1 MSDKKLS
8 SGNIIINLIWKFM
21 ERISVQ
27 AINLIIQILLAR
39 KLFPEDFAAVAIIT
53 VFINI
58 ATIFVQS
65 GFGTALIQ
73 KAEIDELDSSS
84 IFYFS
89 ISASFIL
96 YIILFFAAPYVADFY
111 HQDILKNL
119 LRAEAIIL
127 VFGAFN
133 TVQQAILA
141 RNLEFKKNFK
151 ASLLGCIASGITGV
165 VLAYAG
171 AGIWALAI
179 STIVNNFVLTV
190 VLWFSVRWRP
200 KLIFSLKRVKTLFS
214 FSWKL
219 VCSSL
224 VSVIYTNVRTLI
236 IGKAFKSDTLGYYN
250 RGDMLGS
257 SLMNGLTGAI
267 NAVMLPVLSTK
278 QDKID
283 EMKKMLRRTMS
294 LNCFVIFPVM
304 FGLVAVSK
312 PLILILFTDKWLNAV
327 PFMQLVCIAYAFYPM
342 HSANLQAINA
352 LGRSDVALKLEVI
365 KRVIGLCLI
374 GLSFPFG
381 VYAIVGSE
389 ILFSLVATIVNGFPN
404 KYLINY
410 SIKEQWTDII
420 PYLILAI
427 VMSIL
432 VYSLSLILNIPNILL
447 LIIQIIIGIMIY
459 IIGCHILKL
468 DAYTYMLN
476 KIKSVLSSRK

>member
-1 MSDKKLS
+1 MSQKIS
-8 SGNIIINLIWKFM
+8 SGNVVINLIWKFM

-73 KAEIDELDSSS
+73 KAEIDEIDSSS

-89 ISASFIL
+89 ITASIVLYVVLYFISPLVSAYYNIE
-96 YIILFFAAPYVADFY
+96 
-111 HQDILKNL
+111 ILKYL
-119 LRAEAIIL
+119 LRAEGIIL

-133 TVQQAILA
+133 TVQQAIMA
-141 RNLEFKKNFK
+141 RNLEFRKNFR
-151 ASLLGCIASGITGV
+151 ASLLGCISAGISGV
-165 VLAYAG
+165 ALAYAG

-190 VLWFSVRWRP
+190 VLWFSVKWRP
-200 KLIFSLKRVKTLFS
+200 KLVFSAKRVKTLFS

-224 VSVIYTNVRTLI
+224 VSTFYTNIRTLI
-236 IGKAFKSDTLGYYN
+236 IGKAFNQKTLGYYN
-250 RGDMLGS
+250 RGDMLAS

-267 NAVMLPVLSTK
+267 SSVMLPVLSTK
-278 QDKID
+278 QDRVN
-283 EMKKMLRRTMS
+283 ELKKMLRRTMS
-294 LNCFVIFPVM
+294 INCFVIFPVM
-304 FGLVAVSK
+304 FGLVAVAK
-312 PLILILFTDKWLNAV
+312 PLIVILFTEKWLPSV
-327 PFMQLVCIAYAFYPM
+327 PFMRLVCIAYAFYPM

-352 LGRSDVALKLEVI
+352 IGRSDVSLKLEVI
-365 KRVIGLCLI
+365 KRVMGLCLI

-389 ILFSLVATIVNGFPN
+389 IVFSLLATVVNGFPN
-404 KYLINY
+404 KKLINY
-410 SIKEQWTDII
+410 SIKEQWRDIF
-420 PYLILAI
+420 PYLLVSL
-427 VMSIL
+427 VMCIL
-432 VYSLSLILNIPNILL
+432 VYGISLVLTVNNIILL
-447 LIIQIIIGIMIY
+447 LIQILLGVCIY
-459 IIGCHILKL
+459 VLGCHLLKL
-468 DAYTYMLN
+468 EAYAYMVG
-476 KIKSVLSSRK
+476 KIKGFIRKRK

>member
-1 MSDKKLS
+1 MSEKKLS
-8 SGNIIINLIWKFM
+8 SGNIIINLVWKFM

-58 ATIFVQS
+58 ANIFVQS

-73 KAEIDELDSSS
+73 KAEIDDLDSSS
-84 IFYFS
+84 IFFFS
-89 ISASFIL
+89 ISASVIL

-111 HQDILKNL
+111 NQQILKNL
-119 LRAEAIIL
+119 LRAEAVIL

-165 VLAYAG
+165 GLAYLG

-200 KLIFSLKRVKTLFS
+200 KLMFCMKRVKVLFS

-224 VSVIYTNVRTLI
+224 VSVIYTNIRTLI
-236 IGKAFKSDTLGYYN
+236 IGKAFENKTLGYYN

-267 NAVMLPVLSTK
+267 SSVMLPVLSTK
-278 QDKID
+278 QNKID
-283 EMKKMLRRTMS
+283 ELKNMLRRTMS

-304 FGLVAVSK
+304 FGLVAVAK
-312 PLILILFTDKWLNAV
+312 PLIVVLFTDKWLGAV

-352 LGRSDVALKLEVI
+352 LGRSDVGLKLEII
-365 KRVIGLCLI
+365 KRVLGLCLI

-389 ILFSLVATIVNGFPN
+389 ILFSLLATIINGFPN
-404 KYLINY
+404 KTLIGY
-410 SIKEQWTDII
+410 SIKEQWKDII
-420 PYLILAI
+420 PYLLLSVLMAL
-427 VMSIL
+427 M
-432 VYSLSLILNIPNILL
+432 VYFISFILNIPNILL
-447 LIIQIIIGIMIY
+447 LIIQIILGVGIY
-459 IIGCHILKL
+459 ILGCHIFKL
-468 DAYTYMLN
+468 EAYVYILN
-476 KIKSVLSSRK
+476 KIKPIITKRR